1 VVVKGFD
8 YVNTLNVVH
17 PGSSFCLAPGESN
30 ASLGEEK
37 DVELSC
43 IQSKAVQVLTLSAAM
58 CAAPSKDSG
67 GSERGNLANGVTVID
82 IPTEVS
88 EDDEAFEVFEDE
100 EYDMEDETEFST
112 NHSGA
117 DESDVQDTAAV
128 PTDTVEEP
136 NAFSNWL
143 GAIANPIPVPSL
155 PTPPVAA
162 QVKSPTPPPG
172 LGFTTILPPLAP
184 EANDSQFLS
193 PMQILSGS
201 KTKAESGTK
210 AKKKKEPA
218 KKAQTPAVAPVAILR
233 REEPKNEETAS
244 LPPLLNSSPAGLEE
258 MVSSCMN
265 SHVAEMTAVLRKVVA
280 SEVETAVRS
289 SMKCVEKAAEQAVQR
304 ALAVDGKYEKKL
316 EIKAK
321 ESAEFA
327 TKQAVAAMQAPIVST
342 LHQVMREV
350 MIPAYESATRQ
361 MFYQISSSV
370 EIGLAKRFES
380 EDSSSASLQ
389 AGLMQ
394 MSVAIQALSKE
405 VAELRGE
412 VKAGGK
418 ANVAA
423 HQTQQTQTTDIRTEI
438 LALCRSNRYEEAFT
452 KAVSASDGEV
462 VLFACKNADSSAVFG
477 GNSVAISQPIL
488 ICLMQ
493 QLGTILVSTTD
504 AADFKILLAWLQE
517 VAVTIDPTDASIQRH
532 VNTVIQQLMA
542 NINSKM
548 ATCDPAFRR
557 PLQTLMQVIRG
568 LAV

>member
-1 VVVKGFD
+1 
-8 YVNTLNVVH
+8 
-17 PGSSFCLAPGESN
+17 
-30 ASLGEEK
+30 
-37 DVELSC
+37 
-43 IQSKAVQVLTLSAAM
+43 
-58 CAAPSKDSG
+58 
-67 GSERGNLANGVTVID
+67 
-82 IPTEVS
+82 
-88 EDDEAFEVFEDE
+88 
-100 EYDMEDETEFST
+100 
-112 NHSGA
+112 
-117 DESDVQDTAAV
+117 
-128 PTDTVEEP
+128 
-136 NAFSNWL
+136 
-143 GAIANPIPVPSL
+143 
-155 PTPPVAA
+155 
-162 QVKSPTPPPG
+162 
-172 LGFTTILPPLAP
+172 
-184 EANDSQFLS
+184 
-193 PMQILSGS
+193 
-201 KTKAESGTK
+201 
-210 AKKKKEPA
+210 
-218 KKAQTPAVAPVAILR
+218 
-233 REEPKNEETAS
+233 
-244 LPPLLNSSPAGLEE
+244 
-258 MVSSCMN
+258 
-265 SHVAEMTAVLRKVVA
+265 
-280 SEVETAVRS
+280 
-289 SMKCVEKAAEQAVQR
+289 MKCVEKAAEQAVQR
-304 ALAVDGKYEKKL
+304 ALAVDGKFEKKF

-380 EDSSSASLQ
+380 EDSSSTSLQ